1 MAPQTAGKPRQDEV
15 RANSVLTWRRE
26 ADNGVM
32 PSVMTAPVRLG
43 TDRLLESTRLRGARV
58 GIVCNHASVDRSIT
72 NIVDRLAAADGVT
85 LGAIFGPQHGFR
97 SDVQDNMIE
106 TPHRD
111 DPGRRVPVYSLYSET
126 REPTAEMLRGLDA
139 MVVDLQDIGARIYTY
154 IYTMANCLRAGARH
168 GVPVVVCDRPNP
180 INGVDV
186 EGAALVPGFESFVG
200 QFAIPMRH
208 GMTIGE
214 LARLFNA
221 HFRLGAQLEV
231 VEMEGWRREMF
242 ADETGLPWVM
252 PSPNMPTLET
262 AVVYPGT
269 VLFEGTL
276 LSEGRGTTRP
286 FELVGAPGVEA
297 ERFAREMNGLGLP
310 GAFFRP
316 AVFEPTFQKHAK
328 QACGGCQIHVTDRRA
343 FKPVLTG
350 AALIAM
356 LHRAAPAQPLW
367 RQPPYEY
374 EHDKL
379 PIDILAGSSQFREQI
394 EAGASPAQMA
404 DTWRRDEDAFRAL
417 RAQYLLY

>member
-1 MAPQTAGKPRQDEV
+1 MTAMSP
-15 RANSVLTWRRE
+15 
-26 ADNGVM
+26 
-32 PSVMTAPVRLG
+32 VMTASVRLG
-43 TDRLLESTRLRGARV
+43 TDVLLSSPQLRGKRV
-58 GIVCNHASVDRSIT
+58 GIVCNHASVDRGFDHV
-72 NIVDRLAAADGVT
+72 VDRLAAADGVT

-126 REPTAEMLRGLDA
+126 REPTADMLHGLDA
-139 MVVDLQDIGARIYTY
+139 LVIDLQDIGARIYTY
-154 IYTMANCLRAGARH
+154 IYTMANCMRACARH
-168 GVPVVVCDRPNP
+168 GVPVIVCDRPNP

-186 EGAALVPGFESFVG
+186 EGGSLVPGNESFVG
-200 QFAIPMRH
+200 QFPIPMRH

-214 LARLFNA
+214 LARLFNG
-221 HFRLGAQLEV
+221 HFGLGATLEV
-231 VEMEGWRREMF
+231 VKMEGWRREMF
-242 ADETGLPWVM
+242 ADDTGVPWVM
-252 PSPNMPTLET
+252 PSPNIPTLDT
-262 AVVYPGT
+262 AIVYPGT

-286 FELVGAPGVEA
+286 FELVGAPGIEA
-297 ERFAREMNGLGLP
+297 ERFAQQLNALKLP

-350 AALIAM
+350 AALIAAF
-356 LHRAAPAQPLW
+356 HRAAPERPLW

-374 EHDKL
+374 EHEKL
-379 PIDILAGSSQFREQI
+379 PIDILSGSPALREQI
-394 EAGASPAQMA
+394 EAGASAGEMG
-404 DTWRRDEDAFRAL
+404 DSWRGDERAFKEL
-417 RAQYLLY
+417 RAPFLLY